1 MTLPSAFQTPL
12 HRALLVL
19 SLAVAPVGCATMGEE
34 QAATPEVAETVE
46 PTEEGATLAQGAE
59 PGEATELA
67 AAVPASLA
75 PDAAPEAEGPPD
87 PTALAV
93 EALLAE
99 RAKALAPEQR
109 EGLTQELLRA
119 ERVDGLPALLLLS
132 LIHQESRFD
141 PKARGPRGALGLMQ
155 IRPFVAA
162 DVSYRNKLGFR
173 RTPDLFDP
181 LLNVR
186 IGIAYLRELQAEF
199 ADLELA
205 LAAYHIGPTRVRY
218 RAQRGWRP
226 KGPYVRTVMS
236 RYEAFQL
243 R

>member
-1 MTLPSAFQTPL
+1 MILPPAFQTPL
-12 HRALLVL
+12 QRMLLVL
-19 SLAVAPVGCATMGEE
+19 SLTAVPVGCATV
-34 QAATPEVAETVE
+34 AAPPEPAAKSFAADS
-46 PTEEGATLAQGAE
+46 PAAGLAQGPE
-59 PGEATELA
+59 PEAPTELA
-67 AAVPASLA
+67 LAVPAALA
-75 PDAAPEAEGPPD
+75 PDAAPDEPAPPD
-87 PTALAV
+87 PTALIV
-93 EALLAE
+93 EGLLAE
-99 RAKALAPEQR
+99 RAKALAPDER
-109 EGLTQELLRA
+109 EAVMQELLRA
-119 ERVDGLPALLLLS
+119 ERVDGLPALLVLS

-199 ADLELA
+199 ADLELS
-205 LAAYHIGPTRVRY
+205 LAAYHIGPTRVRS
-218 RAQRGWRP
+218 RARSGWRP
-226 KGPYVRTVMS
+226 KGPYVRTVMA